1 MKYQTIIAGAGPAG
15 LFAGAMLKNA
25 PALILEKKE
34 LPGRK
39 LMISGTGQC
48 NFTHAGNINEF
59 KNHFGEG
66 YNFLKH
72 AFKSFSNHDSIRFFR
87 EKGVSSITE
96 DNGKVF
102 PSSRKASDI
111 LEVLVNSCNPNII
124 HIKTGHNINSI
135 TKENGIFKIVTD
147 NSVFLAENLII
158 ATGGKSYPSTGSTG
172 DGYMFAKSLGHS
184 VVEPNPALAPI
195 IVESYSFQELAGV
208 SLKDAELKIKER
220 HGATRKYKGDI
231 LFTHHGLSGPG
242 ILNFS
247 RYLRAGHTLQVNF
260 AGLSENDLEKL
271 FTNHAGIKGKQ
282 SISTFARTLNIP
294 KSLINSI
301 IQLSIGS
308 ATRPLAEISRQQR
321 KHFINLCCA
330 FPFKIEKVGGFKNA
344 MVTTG
349 GVNREEINPL
359 TMESKLVPSLYFC
372 GEVIDIDGDTGG
384 YNIQAAFSTAHLAA
398 LSINKKAT

>member
-15 LFAGAMLKNA
+15 LLAGAMLKNG

-87 EKGVSSITE
+87 ERGVSSITE

-111 LEVLVNSCNPNII
+111 LEALVNSCDAKII
-124 HIKTGHNINSI
+124 QIKTGHSIKSI
-135 TKENGIFKIVTD
+135 TKENEVFKIVTD
-147 NSVFLAENLII
+147 SSIFFAENLII

-172 DGYMFAKSLGHS
+172 DGYLFAQSLGHT
-184 VVEPNPALAPI
+184 VTDPNPALAPVI
-195 IVESYSFQELAGV
+195 IENYSFQELAGV
-208 SLKDAELKIKER
+208 SVKDAEVILKER
-220 HGATRKYKGDI
+220 YGTTRTYKGDI
-231 LFTHHGLSGPG
+231 LFTHQGLSGPG

-247 RYLRAGHTLQVNF
+247 RYLRAGQTLQVNF
-260 AGLSENDLEKL
+260 AGLSENELEKL
-271 FTNHAGIKGKQ
+271 FTNNAGIQGKQ

-294 KSLINSI
+294 RSLINAI

-344 MVTTG
+344 MVTAG
-349 GVNREEINPL
+349 GINRDEINPL
-359 TMESKLVPSLYFC
+359 TMESKLVPGLYFC

-398 LSINKKAT
+398 MSINKKAT